1 MLVLNRRSSEQ
12 IVIGTDIRIT
22 VLDIQGKRVRL
33 GITAP
38 DGVSVLREELLVR
51 VSGQP
56 RSPARDAGRRRS
68 RR

>member
-51 VSGQP
+51 VSGQS
-56 RSPARDAGRRRS
+56 RSPARDAGRSRS